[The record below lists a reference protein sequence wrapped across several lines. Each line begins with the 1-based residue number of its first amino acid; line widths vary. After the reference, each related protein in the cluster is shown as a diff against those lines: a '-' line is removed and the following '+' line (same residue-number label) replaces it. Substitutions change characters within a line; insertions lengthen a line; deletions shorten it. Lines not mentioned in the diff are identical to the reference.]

1 MVAVPHCLQSTQLPL
16 LTLEGM
22 SREARTHSEV
32 LVQQLEDYSKPLA
45 ELSSPYYALGTGPRK
60 KYFRR
65 TEVMSFRRVLA

>member
-32 LVQQLEDYSKPLA
+32 LVQQLEDHSKTLA
-45 ELSSPYYALGTGPRK
+45 ELSSLP
-60 KYFRR
+60 
-65 TEVMSFRRVLA
+65 LAQDLARSISAEAM